1 MNQKVKVAI
10 FGAIIFIVL
19 GVAAV
24 LMVMNVLKP
33 SSEVMDLAS
42 YYGNVSSD
50 NAVLILEDSIQDE
63 RVVYRDGEVYL
74 KYDMVCSE
82 LNKRFYWDANEKILI
97 YTLPEDIIEVKPDSK
112 SYSVNGKEEEFGKKI
127 LVETEGYIWVAL
139 SFVEKYSNIKSKVFS
154 DPHRVVITN
163 KWDEDI
169 LTATVKQDTQLRYE
183 GSSKGSVLKEMSV
196 GDKVRFIMEDNTSL
210 SKGYVK
216 VMSEDGIIGYIKDTH
231 LNESAYEKQVSDFKE
246 PEYTSVKR
254 EYPINLTWNMVSNET
269 ANSMVGELLDNSSGV
284 NTISPTWFSLADTE
298 GNINSLASHTYVQ
311 EVHNRGIEVW
321 ALIDDFTTDV
331 NVKDVLTRTTSRRN
345 LINNLMEKV
354 KEYEIDGI
362 NVDFE
367 SIKSDFA
374 VDYIQFIRE
383 LSIQCRKENI
393 VLSVD
398 SYVPMPYSKFYNR
411 TEQGIVAD
419 YVIIMAYDEYYAG
432 SATSG
437 SVASIS
443 WVETAVNAT
452 MEQVEDKSK
461 IVIAIPFYSRLWEE
475 QMNSDGSTTVIS
487 SKAIVMTEINSLLAE
502 NGAVSSWD
510 DETKQEY
517 AEYTKNGHL
526 YKIWVEN
533 ERSLEAKLNVI
544 KQAKLGGVASW
555 RLGFEPKTVWP
566 LIEDCLG
573 N

>member
-1 MNQKVKVAI
+1 MNQKIKVAI
-10 FGAIIFIVL
+10 L
-19 GVAAV
+19 GVVVFVVIGVVAA
-24 LMVMNVLKP
+24 LMVISFLKP
-33 SSEVMDLAS
+33 SDEVMDLAT
-42 YYGNVSSD
+42 YYGNVTKD
-50 NAVLILEDSIQDE
+50 NAVLVLEDTIQDE
-63 RVVYRDGEVYL
+63 RVTYKDGEVYL
-74 KYDMVCSE
+74 KLDMVCSE
-82 LNKRFYWDANEKILI
+82 LNGRFYWDANEELLI
-97 YTLPEDIIEVKPDSK
+97 YTLPEDIIEAKLDSK
-112 SYSVNGKEEEFGKKI
+112 SYSVNGKEEDYGKTI
-127 LVETEGYIWVAL
+127 LIKEEGFVWVSL
-139 SFVEKYSNIKSKVFS
+139 SFVEKYSNIKSKVYS
-154 DPHRVVITN
+154 DPNRVVINN

-169 LTATVKQDTQLRYE
+169 LVATAKQETQIRYE
-183 GSSKGSVLKEMSV
+183 GSSKSSILKELAQ

-216 VMSEDGIIGYIKDTH
+216 VMSEDGIIGYVKDTH
-231 LNESAYEKQVSDFKE
+231 LNDSEYEKQVSDFKE

-254 EYPINLTWNMVSNET
+254 DYPINLTWNAVSNEV
-269 ANSMVGELLDNSSGV
+269 ANSMVGELLDNTSGV

-298 GNINSLASHTYVQ
+298 GNINSLASHTYVE
-311 EVHNRGIEVW
+311 EVHGRGVEVW
-321 ALIDDFTTDV
+321 ALVDDFTTDV
-331 NVKDVLTRTTSRRN
+331 NVKDVISKTSSRRN
-345 LINNLMEKV
+345 LINNLV
-354 KEYEIDGI
+354 KEVVEYDIDGI

-367 SIKSDFA
+367 SIKAEFA
-374 VDYIQFIRE
+374 ADYIQFIRE
-383 LSIQCRKENI
+383 LSIQCRKEKI

-432 SATSG
+432 SPTSG

-443 WVETAVNAT
+443 WIETAVNAT

-475 QMNSDGSTTVIS
+475 SMNSDGSTTVVS
-487 SKAIVMTEINSLLAE
+487 SKAIIMTEINSLLSE

-510 DETKQEY
+510 EKTKQEY
-517 AEYTKNGHL
+517 AEYTKDGHL

-544 KQAKLGGVASW
+544 KQAKIGGVASW

-566 LIEDCLG
+566 LIEDCLR
-573 N
+573 

>member
-1 MNQKVKVAI
+1 MNQRIKVAI
-10 FGAIIFIVL
+10 L
-19 GVAAV
+19 GVVVFVVIGVVAAI
-24 LMVMNVLKP
+24 MVVNFLKP
-33 SSEVMDLAS
+33 SEEVMDLAT
-42 YYGNVSSD
+42 YYGNVTKD
-50 NAVLILEDSIQDE
+50 NAVVVLEDTIQDE
-63 RVVYRDGEVYL
+63 RVIYRDGEVYL
-74 KYDMVCSE
+74 KYDMVC
-82 LNKRFYWDANEKILI
+82 NDINNRFYWDANEELLI
-97 YTLPEDIIEVKPDSK
+97 YTLPEDIIEVKLDSK
-112 SYSVNGKEEEFGKKI
+112 SFSVNGNEEEYGKII
-127 LVETEGYIWVAL
+127 LLKSEGYIWVSL
-139 SFVEKYSNIKSKVFS
+139 SFVEQYSNIKSMVYS
-154 DPHRVVITN
+154 DPNRVVIN
-163 KWDEDI
+163 NNWDEDI
-169 LTATVKQDTQLRYE
+169 LISTAKQATQIRYE
-183 GSSKGSVLKEMSV
+183 GSSKSSILKELAE

-216 VMSEDGIIGYIKDTH
+216 VMSEDGIIGYVKDTH
-231 LNESAYEKQVSDFKE
+231 LNDSTYEKQVSDFKE

-254 EYPINLTWNMVSNET
+254 DYPINLTWNMVSNEN
-269 ANSMVGELLDNSSGV
+269 ANSMVGELLDNTSGV

-298 GNINSLASHTYVQ
+298 GNINSIASHAYVE
-311 EVHNRGIEVW
+311 EVHGRGIEVW
-321 ALIDDFTTDV
+321 ALIDDFTTDI
-331 NVKDVLTRTTSRRN
+331 NVKDVISKTSSRRK
-345 LINNLMEKV
+345 LIDNLM
-354 KEYEIDGI
+354 KEVLEYDIDGI

-367 SIKSDFA
+367 SIKA
-374 VDYIQFIRE
+374 EYAADYIQFIRE
-383 LSIQCRKENI
+383 LSIQCRKEKI

-432 SATSG
+432 SSTSG

-443 WVETAVNAT
+443 WIETAVNAT

-475 QMNSDGSTTVIS
+475 SMNPDGSTNVVS
-487 SKAIVMTEINSLLAE
+487 SKAIIMTEINTLLSE

-510 DETKQEY
+510 EKTKQEY
-517 AEYTKNGHL
+517 AEYTKDGHL

-566 LIEDCLG
+566 LIEDSLR
-573 N
+573 